1 MRLLRSYIFGNK
13 PVEFE
18 VLNGKRHFTNV
29 DSETANF
36 QDPNLNISLPIFS
49 IHGNHDDPSSFGGL
63 SALDLFSTTGLINYF
78 GRATNLTHID
88 IHPLMIRKGDTHLA
102 LYGLSHIHDARL
114 ARLFE
119 NEQVNITLPNLKEI
133 DPECIRVDELNSLS
147 LLDLNDHDTENQ
159 KSDDKSSSVRK
170 NLLKPLSFN
179 QENNTQHSGHKNK
192 HNMDLDDSSDIEIP
206 DISSKNKS
214 YVSDD
219 SMKKVNRSFPTFSKT
234 NTNPDWF
241 HLMVLH
247 QNHADRG
254 PKNYLPENSLP
265 SFLDFVVWG
274 HEHDSYKEPDYNLL
288 RDFYVYQPGST
299 VATSLSEG
307 ESLQKHAAVLE
318 IYQSSFKLYP
328 IPLKT
333 IRPFVFKS
341 INIMDVWDE
350 LKLSEGDVSNKVRA
364 MAEKEIEKM
373 ITEAQNKITNHP
385 MQPKLPLIRLRII
398 YSNEEQM
405 FNAIRLGQTFQ
416 ERVSLLLLNYNL
428 KIFDYI

>member
-29 DSETANF
+29 DLEAANF

-63 SALDLFSTTGLINYF
+63 SALDLFCTTGLINYF
-78 GRATNLTHID
+78 GRAKDLTHID
-88 IHPLMIRKGDTHLA
+88 VHPIMIRKGDTHLA
-102 LYGLSHIHDARL
+102 LYGLSHVHDVRL

-119 NEQVNITLPNLKEI
+119 NEQVNIVLPNLKDI
-133 DPECIRVDELNSLS
+133 DPECIRIDELNNLS
-147 LLDLNDHDTENQ
+147 LLHLNDDDSESKNST
-159 KSDDKSSSVRK
+159 DKSSSK
-170 NLLKPLSFN
+170 NLLKSLSLN
-179 QENNTQHSGHKNK
+179 QEINTQHSGHKSTK
-192 HNMDLDDSSDIEIP
+192 TSQLDDGSDIEMP
-206 DISSKNKS
+206 DLISKSKRN
-214 YVSDD
+214 VSEDGE
-219 SMKKVNRSFPTFSKT
+219 KKVTFTNHNKT
-234 NTNPDWF
+234 NTDPDWF

-265 SFLDFVVWG
+265 GFLDFVIWG
-274 HEHDSYKEPDYNLL
+274 HEHDSYKEADYNLL

-299 VATSLSEG
+299 VATSLSHG
-307 ESLQKHAAVLE
+307 ESLQKHAAILE
-318 IYQSSFKLYP
+318 IYDNSFKLHP

-333 IRPFVFKS
+333 IRPFVFQS

-350 LKLSEGDVSNKVRA
+350 LKLSEGDVSNKVSA
-364 MAEKEIEKM
+364 MAKREIEKM
-373 ITEAQNKITNHP
+373 IVEAQKKVTNHP

-398 YSNEEQM
+398 YSNEDQM

-416 ERVSLLLLNYNL
+416 DRVSVLR
-428 KIFDYI
+428 